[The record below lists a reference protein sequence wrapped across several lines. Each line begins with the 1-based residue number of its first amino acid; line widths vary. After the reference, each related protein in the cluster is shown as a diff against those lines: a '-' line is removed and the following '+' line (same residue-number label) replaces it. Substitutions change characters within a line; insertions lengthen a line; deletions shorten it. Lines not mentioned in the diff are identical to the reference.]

1 VGWLP
6 YHLGGSFVWNIRQE
20 NEQLTDCFI
29 CDLVLSLSLILSIG
43 DLMKLCI
50 HCKHLLARDGDPD
63 FTLAKCAAF
72 FNIHP
77 VSGAKMYSYAF
88 NQRMYLVNTG
98 EGKCGEA
105 AVFWEP
111 KEEINDE

>member
-1 VGWLP
+1 
-6 YHLGGSFVWNIRQE
+6 
-20 NEQLTDCFI
+20 
-29 CDLVLSLSLILSIG
+29 
-43 DLMKLCI
+43 MKLCI
-50 HCKHLLARDGDPD
+50 HCKHLLPRDGDPD

-88 NQRMYLVNTG
+88 NQRMFLVNTG